1 MRLKDTKGKE
11 STTLT
16 IVVALLIVLTIK
28 FLLGGLMIPILGTLP
43 IIGAGEF
50 GLAATGLLAIW
61 LNREW
66 KETKNGS

>member
-16 IVVALLIVLTIK
+16 FVFPAFFVLLFKFAFEGLKINGLEIPPMSAAEFGAAMAL
-28 FLLGGLMIPILGTLP
+28 
-43 IIGAGEF
+43 IIG
-50 GLAATGLLAIW
+50 LW

-66 KETKNGS
+66 KEAKHGQD